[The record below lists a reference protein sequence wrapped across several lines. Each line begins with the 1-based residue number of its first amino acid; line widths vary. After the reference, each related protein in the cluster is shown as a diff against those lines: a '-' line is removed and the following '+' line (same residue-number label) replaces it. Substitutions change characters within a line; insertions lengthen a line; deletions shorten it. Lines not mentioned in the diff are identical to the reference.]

1 MHYLHFYVPKSHLDS
16 VKAALF
22 AQGAGRIGNYEHC
35 AWQVLGVGQF
45 RPLKNSKPFL
55 GESGKLAKIAEY
67 KVEMVCEDDCVAAV
81 IAALQNAHPYEQP
94 AYVIFKVS

>member
-1 MHYLHFYVPKSHLDS
+1 MHYLHFYVPESHLDI

-35 AWQVLGVGQF
+35 AWQVLGEGQF
-45 RPLKNSKPFL
+45 RPLENSQPFS
-55 GESGKLAKIAEY
+55 GEAGKSSKIAEY
-67 KVEMVCEDDCVAAV
+67 KVEMVCKDDCVEAV
-81 IAALQNAHPYEQP
+81 IAALQDTHPYEQP